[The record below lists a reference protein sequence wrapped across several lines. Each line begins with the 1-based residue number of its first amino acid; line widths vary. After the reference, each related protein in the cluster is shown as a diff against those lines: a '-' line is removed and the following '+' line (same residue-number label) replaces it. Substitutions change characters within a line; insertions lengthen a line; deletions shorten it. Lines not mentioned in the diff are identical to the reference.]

1 MSRSKNQKHGGGSS
15 VGTAGIDLDVKDQ
28 NTLATAL
35 STEGMTRRQAI
46 KWMTAM
52 GVSVVSAS
60 SLVTAFGSKAFAA
73 TPKRGGRLRAA
84 GASMSAKD
92 TLDPARFSFEGDYSR
107 GFTYYNGLTRID
119 SKGQAQ
125 PELAS
130 SFEPNAN
137 GTEWV
142 FKLRKG
148 VTFHDGK
155 TMDADDV
162 VYSLMRHKDPKVG
175 SNAKGL
181 ADMID
186 VVKANGK
193 DTVIVKLNGP
203 NGDLPILLGTF
214 HFMIVKN
221 GTTDFTTAIGT
232 GPYKVKEFKPG
243 IRSVGIRNENYF
255 MSGKP
260 YMDEIEQFGIADA
273 SARLNAV
280 FSGDI
285 HMTTSVALASVAEVE
300 NRQGVEIFS
309 TPAPRF
315 THLVMMA
322 DRPPFDNPDLRL
334 AMKYLFNR
342 EKVLKTIM
350 KNYGQLANDHL
361 FAPDDPYYNAALPQR
376 NLDRDKAKYHL
387 KKAGM
392 ENGKL
397 ELHVSDAAYG
407 SVELGMM
414 LQNEA
419 ARVGL
424 TIQLRR
430 EPSDGYWTNIWRKRS
445 FHAAEW
451 NARPTDDLLLSIGFK
466 SDAKWNESGYKN
478 TRLDT
483 LIDQGRSTVDMTS
496 RKEIYGEVQKI
507 LYEDGCNVI
516 PCFTNYLGVI
526 NSKVRGLVRR
536 KTGGLGGYNY
546 ADAVWLDT

>member
-15 VGTAGIDLDVKDQ
+15 VGTSGIDLDVKDQ

-35 STEGMTRRQAI
+35 STGGMTRRQAI

-137 GTEWV
+137 GSEWV

-260 YMDEIEQFGIADA
+260 YMDEIEQFGIADD
-273 SARLNAV
+273 SARLNAI

-315 THLVMMA
+315 THLVMMC

-342 EKVLKTIM
+342 EKALKTIM

-376 NLDRDKAKYHL
+376 KLDRDKAKYHL

-397 ELHVSDAAYG
+397 ELHVSSAAYG
-407 SVELGMM
+407 SIELGMM

-430 EPSDGYWTNIWRKRS
+430 EPNDGYWTNIWRKRS
-445 FHAAEW
+445 FHAAEF
-451 NARPTDDLLLSIGFK
+451 NARPTDDLLLSIAFT

-478 TRLDT
+478 KRLDT
-483 LIDQGRSTVDMTS
+483 LIDQGRATVDFAK

-516 PCFTNYLGVI
+516 PCFTNYIGVI
-526 NSKVRGLVRR
+526 NSKVRGLVHR